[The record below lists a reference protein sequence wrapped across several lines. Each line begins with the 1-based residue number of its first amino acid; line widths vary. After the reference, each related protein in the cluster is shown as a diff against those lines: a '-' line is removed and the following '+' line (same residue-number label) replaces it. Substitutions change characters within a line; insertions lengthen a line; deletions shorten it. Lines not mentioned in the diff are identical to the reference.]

1 MQGHCK
7 TTEGSYE
14 DFITEGKVCGKSI
27 AGNTGSGTCFGDS
40 GGPITSKNGPRH
52 TLVGI
57 NSRGFSCASVSVDST
72 PI

>member
-7 TTEGSYE
+7 RAEGSYK

-27 AGNTGSGTCFGDS
+27 AGNTGSGTCIGDS
-40 GGPITSKNGPRH
+40 GGPITSRTGPRH
-52 TLVGI
+52 TLVRI
-57 NSRGFSCASVSVDST
+57 NSRGLGCATVSTDYT